1 MTGRACD
8 ILDLLP
14 DGAVVFADSPTYLSF
29 SVPRSGELTGDCL
42 HGLYKQLYTTR
53 VDVDFGTCMVG
64 VHYNTDPFD
73 LMERGSPIDT
83 VELQAD
89 TESEHLAAAFAQS
102 LGCIDYDNLQ
112 PRFTIET
119 EGGVTSLL
127 IARLH
132 RVSHCALAAQLPPEC
147 TRVVYRFSSKD
158 IAVHY
163 AARKKRKAA

>member
-8 ILDLLP
+8 VLDMLP
-14 DGAVVFADSPTYLSF
+14 DGAVLIADNSTYLSF
-29 SVPRSGELTGDCL
+29 SVPRNGELTSDCL
-42 HGLYKQLYTTR
+42 DGLYEQLFTTK

-64 VHYNTDPFD
+64 VHYNTDPFE
-73 LMERGSPIDT
+73 LIEQGSPINT
-83 VELQAD
+83 VQLQAD
-89 TESEHLAAAFAQS
+89 TESERLAAAFAQS

-127 IARLH
+127 ISRLH
-132 RVSHCALAAQLPPEC
+132 RVSHCALAAQLAPEC
-147 TRVVYRFSSKD
+147 TRVVYRFDSKD
-158 IAVHY
+158 IAVRY